1 MRRLVIF
8 IGVLLVTSASAGPAR
23 SDPRGARARY
33 ATQSDIERLEREI
46 AEQRALVDKLVT
58 LQTQYLKSLAALA
71 QNAPAPPPPPP
82 EPKPVE
88 HATVAPAGAPEPQ
101 PAVAAR
107 QPAAREP
114 AATRPKPASRG
125 VGTILGRV
133 KGGTAGETYVYV
145 EDLAGPLAH
154 GSAVMKQQN
163 KQFVPRALVVQKGTQ
178 VEFPNMDAVF
188 HNVFS
193 VTPDNSFDLGSY
205 RQGESKSVHMT
216 KAGVVSVYCNMHP
229 EMVGYILVVPGAFY
243 ARVGQDGF
251 YKLAGVPA
259 GHHRI
264 VAWTPNAKPM
274 VSEVDVTDTD
284 PVTVELELH
293 ASRPGPH
300 TNKDGMAYGS
310 YRE

>member
-1 MRRLVIF
+1 MQRLVIF
-8 IGVLLVTSASAGPAR
+8 IGVLLVTSAGPAR
-23 SDPRGARARY
+23 SDPRAAKARY
-33 ATQSDIERLEREI
+33 ATQADIDRLEREI
-46 AEQRALVDKLVT
+46 AEQRALVDKLVA

-71 QNAPAPPPPPP
+71 QSAPPTPPPVAAAPPP
-82 EPKPVE
+82 EPEPKPIE
-88 HATVAPAGAPEPQ
+88 AQ
-101 PAVAAR
+101 PAVAIR
-107 QPAAREP
+107 QPPAREP
-114 AATRPKPASRG
+114 IAAKPKPPAGKG

-133 KGGTAGETYVYV
+133 KGGMSGETYVYI
-145 EDLAGPLAH
+145 EDIAGPLAH
-154 GSAVMKQQN
+154 GSAQMKQQN

-178 VEFPNMDAVF
+178 VEFPNLDAVF

-216 KAGVVSVYCNMHP
+216 KPGVISVYCNMHP
-229 EMVGYILVVPGAFY
+229 EMVGYILVVPGAFF
-243 ARVGQDGF
+243 ARAGQDGF
-251 YKLAGVPA
+251 YKLAGVPT
-259 GHHRI
+259 GHHRL